1 MKDGPTD
8 LVLYNLVRF
17 CIKIILEPWRSFL
30 WNGSVSSGK
39 PISTFEILIEN
50 LFFQSRV
57 SRWKQEF
64 VLSFNLIHWDVN
76 ENLFLSVSCFAMRT
90 RIKIKKILVSIVE
103 NETFACFGTD
113 IFKKLLISKLF
124 LIRTVCTFFSRNF
137 NENQIFKDENK
148 KIFLSI

>member
-76 ENLFLSVSCFAMRT
+76 ENLFLSRWERESRLRKFSWVLLRM
-90 RIKIKKILVSIVE
+90 KLLLVS
-103 NETFACFGTD
+103 GL
-113 IFKKLLISKLF
+113 IFSKRLLISKLF
-124 LIRTVCTFFSRNF
+124 LIRIVCTFFSINF
-137 NENQIFKDENK
+137 NENQIFQDENK